1 MLITNWHHISED
13 TRQNYN
19 KKNLFYEF
27 EELFL
32 ILMHPC
38 AVTHPNPNLHLTC
51 FIFVIVR
58 ELLLRKTMNTYN
70 ANECIVVTYLFK
82 DVERGI
88 KKI

>member
-38 AVTHPNPNLHLTC
+38 AVTHSNPNLHLIHFCDRTGTAPSKNHEHQC
-51 FIFVIVR
+51 
-58 ELLLRKTMNTYN
+58 
-70 ANECIVVTYLFK
+70 
-82 DVERGI
+82 
-88 KKI
+88 